1 MKNYSITNIAGQKY
15 IFFTGKGGVG
25 KTSIASATA
34 IALAHTGKTVLLI
47 STDPASN
54 LQDVFQRD
62 ISQHGTTITE
72 VPGLTVVNLD
82 PIKAAEEY
90 KESVVGP
97 YRGLLPAPA
106 IENMEEQLSGS
117 CTVEI
122 AAFNQFS
129 DFLSGQSVYDKYD
142 YIIFDTAPTGHT
154 LRMLQLPT
162 AWNSFIKTS
171 KHGASCLGQLSGL
184 EQRKDIYRQAV
195 ETLAD
200 PQKTVLV
207 LVSRPDQSPLREA
220 ARSSHELQQLGISN
234 QALVVNGIIEQKDEC
249 DPLASEMYELQ
260 QEALRRLPH
269 ELSALPTYAV
279 PLRPYHIDNLNNLK
293 KLLTYSGGT
302 SIEAPTSLPPYTT
315 LEELIDQLYQQ
326 GKRVIF
332 TMGKGGVGKTTLATD
347 IAIGLKKR
355 GADVLLTT
363 TDPANHLDYRLA
375 GLEGITTAHI
385 DEQQVLEEYQ
395 AEVRRKAIEAGV
407 ADLSYI
413 DEDLRS
419 PCTQEIAVFR
429 AFADIVARADSQTIV
444 IDTAP
449 TGHALLLLDSTQSY
463 DKQIEH
469 SAGDTPQSV
478 RQLLPRLRDSRQTEV
493 IIVTLPEPTPLYE
506 AERLQG
512 DLRRAGIQQKWWV
525 VNQCLSLNDTQNS
538 LLLARRQDESHW
550 IEAANHI
557 SDGNLVLLG
566 WKGK

>member
-1 MKNYSITNIAGQKY
+1 MKNYSVTDIAGQKY

-34 IALAHTGKTVLLI
+34 IALANTGKNVILI

-62 ISQHGTTITE
+62 ISQHGTTIAE

-97 YRGLLPAPA
+97 YRGLLPASA

-142 YIIFDTAPTGHT
+142 HIIFDTAPTGHT

-220 ARSSHELQQLGISN
+220 ARSSHELKQLGIGN

-302 SIEAPTSLPPYTT
+302 SIEAPASLPPYTT

-375 GLEGITTAHI
+375 DLEGITMAHI

-550 IEAANHI
+550 IKAANKI
-557 SDGNLVLLG
+557 SDGHLVLIG